1 MSSIAVFFTIAA
13 TLAIGAMSP
22 GPSFVLVSRISIA
35 RSRTAG
41 LAAAFGMGAGG
52 VVFATLALLG
62 LTALLMQLS
71 WLYLV
76 LKIAGGLYLIY
87 LAVRIWRGAT
97 EDIAIDVAGSPAS
110 SSIPRNFA
118 FGLMTQLSN
127 PKTAV
132 VYASIFAALLPA
144 HPSLWL
150 ALAIPP
156 MVFSIEAGWY
166 SIVAIAFSSNRPRAI
181 YIGLKRWIDRLAGVV
196 IGGLGIRLIAE
207 SLAR

>member
-1 MSSIAVFFTIAA
+1 MSSITVFLTIAA

-22 GPSFVLVSRISIA
+22 GPSFVLVSRISIS
-35 RSRTAG
+35 RSRKAG

-76 LKIAGGLYLIY
+76 LKIAGGLYLVY
-87 LAVRIWRGAT
+87 LAVKIWQGAT
-97 EDIAIDVAGSPAS
+97 QDIAMDVSGSPAS
-110 SSIPRNFA
+110 SGIVRNFA
-118 FGLMTQLSN
+118 FGLATQLSN

-144 HPSLWL
+144 HPPLWL
-150 ALAIPP
+150 AIAIPP
-156 MVFSIEAGWY
+156 TVFCIEAGWY
-166 SIVAIAFSSNRPRAI
+166 SIVAVAFSSNRPRAI

-207 SLAR
+207 SLPR

>member
-1 MSSIAVFFTIAA
+1 MSSIAVFLTIAA
-13 TLAIGAMSP
+13 TLCVGAMSP
-22 GPSFVLVSRISIA
+22 GPSFVLVSRISIS
-35 RSRTAG
+35 RSRKAG

-76 LKIAGGLYLIY
+76 LKVAGGFYLLY
-87 LAVRIWRGAT
+87 LAVRIWRGAKG
-97 EDIAIDVAGSPAS
+97 DIAIDVSGSPAS
-110 SSIPRNFA
+110 SGIARNFA
-118 FGLMTQLSN
+118 FGLATQLSN

-144 HPSLWL
+144 HPPLWL
-150 ALAIPP
+150 SVAIPP
-156 MVFSIEAGWY
+156 AVFSIEAGWY
-166 SIVAIAFSSNRPRAI
+166 SVVAVAFSSNRPRAI
-181 YIGLKRWIDRLAGVV
+181 YIGLKRWIDRLAGAV

-207 SLAR
+207 SLPR

>member
-1 MSSIAVFFTIAA
+1 MSSITVFLTIAA

-22 GPSFVLVSRISIA
+22 GPSFVLVSRISIS
-35 RSRTAG
+35 RSRKAG

-76 LKIAGGLYLIY
+76 LKIAGGLYLVY
-87 LAVRIWRGAT
+87 LAVKIWQGAT
-97 EDIAIDVAGSPAS
+97 QDIAMDVSGSPAS
-110 SSIPRNFA
+110 SGIVRNFA
-118 FGLMTQLSN
+118 FGLATQLSN

-144 HPSLWL
+144 HPPLWL
-150 ALAIPP
+150 ALTIPP
-156 MVFSIEAGWY
+156 TVFCIEAGWY
-166 SIVAIAFSSNRPRAI
+166 SIVAVAFSSNRPRAI

-207 SLAR
+207 SLPR

>member
-1 MSSIAVFFTIAA
+1 MSSIAVFLTIAA

-22 GPSFVLVSRISIA
+22 GPSFVLVSRISIS
-35 RSRTAG
+35 RSRKAG

-62 LTALLMQLS
+62 LTALLMQIS

-87 LAVRIWRGAT
+87 LAVKIWQGAT
-97 EDIAIDVAGSPAS
+97 QDIAMDVSGSPAS
-110 SSIPRNFA
+110 SGIVRNFA
-118 FGLMTQLSN
+118 FGLATQLSN

-144 HPSLWL
+144 HPPLWL
-150 ALAIPP
+150 AVAIPP
-156 MVFSIEAGWY
+156 TVFAIEAGWY
-166 SIVAIAFSSNRPRAI
+166 SIVAVAFSSNRPRAI
-181 YIGLKRWIDRLAGVV
+181 YIGLKRWIDRLASVV
-196 IGGLGIRLIAE
+196 IGGLGIRLIAD